1 MEVSIE
7 WLYATL
13 RVSFLVLILN
23 TADQPHILSFRL
35 IQRFSRPARTSDL
48 FYPNRPSFENQGFG
62 PPHQEKIQHRL
73 SFLRNPGELS
83 WQVSEWNRHLPAE
96 SARITLHP
104 EEFFE

>member
-1 MEVSIE
+1 MEVFIE
-7 WLYATL
+7 WLYVILQVRA
-13 RVSFLVLILN
+13 LVPILF

-35 IQRFSRPARTSDL
+35 IQRFSRPTRSPDL
-48 FYPNRPSFENQGFG
+48 FYPERPSFENQRFG

-73 SFLRNPGELS
+73 PFLRNSGELS